1 MRVGWLTQH
10 PLAPNLF
17 KSNWFSLQLLTFQP
31 IIITVLLLEI
41 AKRALLCSFNVLNSL
56 NSPLESKKCC
66 EATKLFGFCS
76 YFLNAMPPVPVVNS
90 DVGEKLANE
99 STSSESLDQSNS
111 LDKTNEPFLD
121 EEKGEQK
128 VALKKNVSIIN
139 GVGLIVGT
147 VIGSGIFLSPTSILE
162 ETNSIGASLLV
173 WLGCGLLALFG
184 SLCYAELGTMITKSG
199 GEYSYLMVAF
209 GRIPAYLFA
218 WTSVLIIRPASG
230 AIIALTFAEYVAKPF
245 YPDSQPPTYL
255 MKLLACSCL
264 GKMSALLNSRIV

>member
-1 MRVGWLTQH
+1 
-10 PLAPNLF
+10 
-17 KSNWFSLQLLTFQP
+17 
-31 IIITVLLLEI
+31 
-41 AKRALLCSFNVLNSL
+41 
-56 NSPLESKKCC
+56 
-66 EATKLFGFCS
+66 
-76 YFLNAMPPVPVVNS
+76 MPPVPVENP

-128 VALKKNVSIIN
+128 IALKKNVSIIN

-264 GKMSALLNSRIV
+264 GKMSALLLISRNRLRCFVLKSHRRFQNQVVKFTIHPLLISTAGVKTW

>member
-1 MRVGWLTQH
+1 
-10 PLAPNLF
+10 
-17 KSNWFSLQLLTFQP
+17 
-31 IIITVLLLEI
+31 
-41 AKRALLCSFNVLNSL
+41 
-56 NSPLESKKCC
+56 
-66 EATKLFGFCS
+66 
-76 YFLNAMPPVPVVNS
+76 MPPVPVVNA

-111 LDKTNEPFLD
+111 LDKTANEPFLD

-128 VALKKNVSIIN
+128 IALKKNVSVIN
-139 GVGLIVGT
+139 GIGLIVGT
-147 VIGSGIFLSPTSILE
+147 VIGSGIFLSPTSILS
-162 ETNSIGASLLV
+162 ETNSIGSSLLV

-199 GEYSYLMVAF
+199 GEYSYLMAAF
-209 GRIPAYLFA
+209 GRIPAFLFA

-245 YPDSQPPTYL
+245 YPAPDCQPPTYL

-264 GKMSALLNSRIV
+264 GKISRYRPFFLFL